1 MMNFVYFF
9 YLLKIFFTHMGIFD
23 TYDEVIENIQ
33 QIPLDV
39 YILDKRNKRIEKKYV
54 KIKNKIDIL
63 TKKALKGQQI
73 DENEIMKLQYKFKKY
88 KKKYDKSIL
97 KFNDVIAPIISKT
110 KQIISKN
117 CFDIVIP
124 NVNLENINRI
134 VKVGKNKSFGNK
146 YCTCRQYAC
155 ENMIA
160 CEEPSCK
167 IQWFHFDCVGITLPP
182 KNLWYCADC
191 RKQKLV

>member
-1 MMNFVYFF
+1 
-9 YLLKIFFTHMGIFD
+9 MGIFD

-88 KKKYDKSIL
+88 KK
-97 KFNDVIAPIISKT
+97 NM
-110 KQIISKN
+110 
-117 CFDIVIP
+117 
-124 NVNLENINRI
+124 INRFLNLMII